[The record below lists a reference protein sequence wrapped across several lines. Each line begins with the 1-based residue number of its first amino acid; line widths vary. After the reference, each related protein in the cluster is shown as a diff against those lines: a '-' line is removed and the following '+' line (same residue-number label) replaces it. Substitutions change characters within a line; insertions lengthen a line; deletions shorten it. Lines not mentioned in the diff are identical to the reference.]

1 MSVNRHSVAVV
12 HSSTAYPAVRRVIE
26 ALNPF
31 AELPPAAHVVL
42 KPNLVVSR
50 SAWLGANTRPE
61 IVEALVALLRDH
73 GIRRI
78 TIADGSGMGE
88 SATRAFQICG
98 YHEIAAKYNLD
109 LLDIERDRF
118 VSVPT
123 RVDGPFA
130 QLSVSRT
137 VAECDYLINVPVIK
151 AHCQTRMTCSLKNL
165 KGVLPSKL
173 KSGFHGTDLER
184 AIAQLAATVTPEFI
198 LADGTYGDL
207 TSELGGSPVNL
218 GVIAAGYDPLAIDC
232 FAAATLGF
240 APSAIAHLA
249 HYAQLRGVDLDRF
262 RPQVRA
268 LNHPR
273 GERRFRA
280 EQNSFRL
287 YPCSVHLGSAC
298 STCHGNLLFALKR
311 LKEARR
317 LGRRDRYYLGRF
329 SDREL
334 DSSTAPSGFR
344 ERRGGHDARGRDTPG
359 RGARGGRTVA
369 VGDCAVRLFGA
380 GAAEAAGS
388 GRAASDSPR
397 SCGPAV
403 VAVSGCPPSAAEIVT
418 AVTAAD

>member
-1 MSVNRHSVAVV
+1 MSRNRQSVAVV
-12 HSSTAYPAVRRVIE
+12 YSSTAHPAVRQAIE

-31 AELPPAAHVVL
+31 AELPRTAHVVI

-50 SAWLGANTRPE
+50 PDWLGADTRPE
-61 IVEALVALLRDH
+61 IVEALVAVLRDH
-73 GIRRI
+73 GVRRI

-98 YHEIAAKYNLD
+98 YHEIAAKHDID

-118 VSVPT
+118 VSIPT

-137 VAECDYLINVPVIK
+137 VAECDYLVNVPVIK

-165 KGVLPSKL
+165 KGVMPPKL

-184 AIAQLAATVTPEFI
+184 AIAQLAATVSPEFI

-218 GVIAAGYDPLAIDC
+218 GVIAAGHDPLAIDC

-280 EQNSFRL
+280 EENSFRS

-311 LKEARR
+311 LKETRR

-334 DSSTAPSGFR
+334 DSSTGSSGSR
-344 ERRGGHDARGRDTPG
+344 GRRGGGDAG
-359 RGARGGRTVA
+359 GGRTVA
-369 VGDCAVRLFGA
+369 VGDCALRLFGA
-380 GAAEAAGS
+380 GGAEATGPGRPAAESLA
-388 GRAASDSPR
+388 P
-397 SCGPAV
+397 CGPGF
-403 VAVSGCPPSAAEIVT
+403 VAVAGCPPSAEEIVE